1 MGRGLRVEPD
11 VGGGGARDWG
21 GVFGRGLRVEPVWA
35 GLRRGAWLWAGLK
48 GAAQCS
54 GALSW
59 GSP

>member
-1 MGRGLRVEPD
+1 M
-11 VGGGGARDWG
+11 
-21 GVFGRGLRVEPVWA
+21 RVEPVWA
-35 GLRRGAWLWAGLK
+35 GLRRGAWLWAGLE